1 MGYTTYQQGTHTG
14 TEDYWTAQFTEYRVI
29 RGEHQSSTLYMLF
42 LKQTNAFGRV
52 NRLLEDIGITFI
64 IL

>member
-1 MGYTTYQQGTHTG
+1 MGYTTYQQGTYTG
-14 TEDYWTAQFTEYRVI
+14 TEGYWTAQFIEYQVI

-52 NRLLEDIGITFI
+52 NRLSEDIGIKFT